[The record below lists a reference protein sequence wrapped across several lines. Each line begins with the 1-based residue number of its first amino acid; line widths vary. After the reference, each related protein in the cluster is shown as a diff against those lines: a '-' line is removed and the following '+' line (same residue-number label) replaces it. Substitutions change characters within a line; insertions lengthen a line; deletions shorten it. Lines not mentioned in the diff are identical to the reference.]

1 VLEEDFQGD
10 EQELG
15 EDDGY
20 SDEDVQDDGASDAGS
35 EHTDSGS
42 SVVDGDTTPPSS
54 ECVGALAPPA
64 DVSPVLRMPLF
75 IRGRENANVE
85 QDPAWCARARRM
97 EAAGRE
103 VWTMPSRVACA
114 APCAVLRGTS
124 PSAPP
129 LAPRRSTLLPW
140 RSH

>member
-1 VLEEDFQGD
+1 VLEEDSQGD

-20 SDEDVQDDGASDAGS
+20 SDENVQDDGASDAGS
-35 EHTDSGS
+35 EHADSES
-42 SVVDGDTTPPSS
+42 SVVDGDTTP
-54 ECVGALAPPA
+54 LAPPA

-114 APCAVLRGTS
+114 APCAVLRSTS